1 MFRRQGGWYA
11 AAGNEVFMTEKRTD
25 IKTRY
30 EFLIAG
36 ILVVVVCICA
46 FAIYRVTQYTRN
58 NDTVDPVVAMT
69 NSDGT
74 VLIEVE
80 ISQETSAP
88 DESELVAELE
98 AEAAQKAAA
107 DLEAKNVHNDII
119 IFTTAPAGDNYYMSR
134 GGRITLYSAPGA
146 TDEENRPTLQEDRA
160 FEVLG
165 FSRDGWAAISLGGEM
180 YFVKSADLVKIN
192 APEDALDKHRDPENT
207 QKIRFFTPTSGNSYE
222 YIVTMNTR
230 AYSLPDIESSG
241 ITVDL
246 KKGERV
252 LVSAVSGEWYKIV
265 YMNAEYYVLSYLEP
279 REVYIEENPEEEI
292 IDNTGYAPAGSA
304 EAASSA
310 AAGSG
315 SSGSYFTPSDSNSG
329 SSSSSSDDSSSDSD
343 DSGSSYSG
351 YSQYVW
357 ELLTLTNELRE
368 SAGLEPLSWSGDL
381 AYCAAVRAEELPEL
395 SYEQN
400 ANHQRPNGTPWY
412 TVNEDIMY
420 AENIA
425 YGQTSAQEVFDDW
438 VGSSGHYANIM
449 NPNYRTFGAAVYITD
464 SGYVYYWIEE
474 FGY

>member
-1 MFRRQGGWYA
+1 
-11 AAGNEVFMTEKRTD
+11 MTEKKTD

-36 ILVVVVCICA
+36 ILVVVLCICA
-46 FAIYRVTQYTRN
+46 FAIYGVTQYTRN
-58 NDTVDPVVAMT
+58 NNVVDPVIAMT

-107 DLEAKNVHNDII
+107 EIEAKNVHNDIS
-119 IFTTAPAGDNYYMSR
+119 IFTTTVAGDNYYISR
-134 GGRITLYSAPGA
+134 GGRLTLYSQPKEDGN
-146 TDEENRPTLQEDRA
+146 TDRPTLQEDRS

-165 FSRDGWAAISLGGEM
+165 FSRDGWAAISLGGEI
-180 YFVKSADLVKIN
+180 YFVRSADLVKTA
-192 APEDALDKHRDPENT
+192 APEDAADKHKDPANT
-207 QKIRFFTPTSGNSYE
+207 QNIRFFTPASGNNFE
-222 YIVTMNTR
+222 YIVTMNTK

-241 ITVDL
+241 ISIDL

-279 REVYIEENPEEEI
+279 REVYIEENPDEEI
-292 IDNTGYAPAGSA
+292 IDNTGYAPAGSP

-315 SSGSYFTPSDSNSG
+315 SSGSSG
-329 SSSSSSDDSSSDSD
+329 SAFAPSGSGSGSSDSD
-343 DSGSSYSG
+343 NSSDSNDSSPEYSG
-351 YSQYVW
+351 YSEYVW

-368 SAGLEPLSWSGDL
+368 SAGLAPLEWSGSL

-400 ANHQRPNGTPWY
+400 AAHQRPDGSPWY

-420 AENIA
+420 GENIA
-425 YGQTSAQEVFDDW
+425 YGQTSVEEVFNDW
-438 VGSSGHYANIM
+438 VSSSGHYENLM
-449 NPNYRTFGAAVYITD
+449 NPNFRTFGAAVYITD
-464 SGYVYYWIEE
+464 SGYGYYWIQE

>member
-1 MFRRQGGWYA
+1 
-11 AAGNEVFMTEKRTD
+11 MTEKKTD

-36 ILVVVVCICA
+36 ILVFVLCICA
-46 FAIYRVTQYTRN
+46 FAIYGVTRYTRN
-58 NDTVDPVVAMT
+58 NETVDPVTAMT

-107 DLEAKNVHNDII
+107 EIEAKNAHNDIS
-119 IFTTAPAGDNYYMSR
+119 IFTVTFAGDNYYMSR
-134 GGRITLYSAPGA
+134 GGRITLYSQPK
-146 TDEENRPTLQEDRA
+146 DEGDAERPTLQEDRA

-165 FSRDGWAAISLGGEM
+165 FSRDGWAAISFGGEI
-180 YFVKSADLVKIN
+180 YFVKSADLVKTE
-192 APEDALDKHRDPENT
+192 APEDAVEKHKDPANT
-207 QKIRFFTPTSGNSYE
+207 QKIRFFTPTSGNNYE
-222 YIVTMNTR
+222 YIVTMNTK

-241 ITVDL
+241 ISIDL
-246 KKGERV
+246 RKGERV
-252 LVSAVSGEWYKIV
+252 LVSAVSGDWYKIV

-279 REVYIEENPEEEI
+279 REVYIEANPEEEI

-315 SSGSYFTPSDSNSG
+315 SSGSSGSSDSFFTPSDSGSGSG
-329 SSSSSSDDSSSDSD
+329 SSGSAGSSSDSD
-343 DSGSSYSG
+343 DSDSYSG

-368 SAGLEPLSWSGDL
+368 SEGLEPLEWDGSL

-400 ANHQRPNGTPWY
+400 AAHQRPDGSPWY

-425 YGQTSAQEVFDDW
+425 YGQTSAQEVFDAW
-438 VGSSGHYANIM
+438 VNSSGHYQNIM
-449 NPNYRTFGAAVYITD
+449 NSNFRTFGAAVYITD
-464 SGYVYYWIEE
+464 SGYGYYWIQE

>member
-1 MFRRQGGWYA
+1 
-11 AAGNEVFMTEKRTD
+11 MTEKKTD

-36 ILVVVVCICA
+36 ILVVVLCICA
-46 FAIYRVTQYTRN
+46 FAIYGVTQYTRN
-58 NDTVDPVVAMT
+58 NNVVDPVIAMT

-98 AEAAQKAAA
+98 AEAAKRAVAEI
-107 DLEAKNVHNDII
+107 EAKNVHNDIS
-119 IFTTAPAGDNYYMSR
+119 IFTTTVAGDNYYMSR
-134 GGRITLYSAPGA
+134 GGRLTLYSQPKVDGNG
-146 TDEENRPTLQEDRA
+146 ERPTLQEDRS

-165 FSRDGWAAISLGGEM
+165 FSRDGWAAISLGGEI
-180 YFVKSADLVKIN
+180 YFVRSADLVKTA
-192 APEDALDKHRDPENT
+192 APEDAADKHKDPANT
-207 QKIRFFTPTSGNSYE
+207 QNIRFFTPASGNNFE
-222 YIVTMNTR
+222 YIVTMNTK

-241 ITVDL
+241 ISIDL

-279 REVYIEENPEEEI
+279 REVYIEENPDEEI
-292 IDNTGYAPAGSA
+292 IDNTGYAPAGSP

-315 SSGSYFTPSDSNSG
+315 SSGSSGSAFAPSGSGSDSG
-329 SSSSSSDDSSSDSD
+329 SSDSD
-343 DSGSSYSG
+343 DSSDSGSSGSSYSG
-351 YSQYVW
+351 DSSYVW
-357 ELLTLTNELRE
+357 ELLEYTNDLRE
-368 SAGLEPLSWSGDL
+368 SEGLDPLVWDGSL
-381 AYCAAVRAEELPEL
+381 AYCAAVRAEELPLL
-395 SYEQN
+395 SNSQN
-400 ANHQRPNGTPWY
+400 QAHQRPDGSPWY

-420 AENIA
+420 GENIA
-425 YGQTSAQEVFDDW
+425 YGQTSAWEVFEAW
-438 VGSSGHYANIM
+438 KNSPGHLGNMLDPDYK
-449 NPNYRTFGAAVYITD
+449 TFGAAVYITD
-464 SGYVYYWIEE
+464 SGYGYYWIQE